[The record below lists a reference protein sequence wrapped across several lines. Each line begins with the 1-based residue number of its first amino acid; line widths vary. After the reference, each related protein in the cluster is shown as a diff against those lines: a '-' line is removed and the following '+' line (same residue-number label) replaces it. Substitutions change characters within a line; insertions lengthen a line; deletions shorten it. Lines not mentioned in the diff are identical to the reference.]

1 MTLLFNGGLLLFRV
15 LIAFAN
21 KAYVASSA
29 LNIAILNLLL
39 IEFVQLPQA
48 LGDFGTALLQRTD

>member
-1 MTLLFNGGLLLFRV
+1 MTLLLDGGLLLFRV

-21 KAYVASSA
+21 KAYVTSST
-29 LNIAILNLLL
+29 LNFAILNLLL

-48 LGDFGTALLQRTD
+48 LGDFGTALLKRTD

>member
-1 MTLLFNGGLLLFRV
+1 MTLLLDGGLLLFRV

-21 KAYVASSA
+21 KAYVASST

>member
-1 MTLLFNGGLLLFRV
+1 MTLLLDGRLLLFRV

-21 KAYVASSA
+21 KAYVSSSA
-29 LNIAILNLLL
+29 LNISILNLLL

-48 LGDFGTALLQRTD
+48 LGNFGPALLQRSD